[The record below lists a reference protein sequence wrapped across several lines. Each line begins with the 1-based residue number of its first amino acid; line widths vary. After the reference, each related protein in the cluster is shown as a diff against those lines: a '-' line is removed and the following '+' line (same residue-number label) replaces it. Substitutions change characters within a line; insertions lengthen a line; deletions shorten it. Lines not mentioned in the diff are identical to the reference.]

1 MGGNHDV
8 IPAVGP
14 GTGVARCRL
23 LHPDLNQV
31 DPPSFQIEFSRRRS
45 LVESFLAIATVAAV
59 SCVGILSPGPDFI
72 AVSYASI
79 TGSRRDASA
88 VAAGVVVG
96 NGIWAG
102 AALLGVGTLFALFP
116 SVFITIKT
124 LGALY
129 LMWLG
134 VQLLRSARSPL
145 PVGVSGVMS
154 GSLAA
159 KFSKGLSTTMSNP
172 KAAIY
177 YASALSSAAPTSAS
191 LTLLGGML
199 LAVVVIAAIWF
210 STVVY
215 ILSTPKAVDAFRR
228 FKVYFESFF
237 GVLLLSFGVRQM
249 ANRFL

>member
-1 MGGNHDV
+1 M
-8 IPAVGP
+8 
-14 GTGVARCRL
+14 
-23 LHPDLNQV
+23 
-31 DPPSFQIEFSRRRS
+31 F
-45 LVESFLAIATVAAV
+45 VEALLAIATVAAI

-79 TGSRRDASA
+79 TGSRRDAAA
-88 VAAGVVVG
+88 VAAGVVIG

-129 LMWLG
+129 LLWLG
-134 VQLLRSARSPL
+134 VQLLRNARRPF
-145 PVGVSGVMS
+145 PAGGSGAMS

-159 KFSKGLSTTMSNP
+159 KLSRGLSTTMSNP

-177 YASALSSAAPTSAS
+177 YASALSSAAPAAAS
-191 LTLLGGML
+191 LTLLAGML
-199 LAVVVIAAIWF
+199 LTVIVVAAVWF
-210 STVVY
+210 ATVVCV
-215 ILSTPKAVDAFRR
+215 LSTPKAAAAFRR

-237 GVLLLSFGVRQM
+237 GVLLVSFGLRQM
-249 ANRFL
+249 VARFL

>member
-1 MGGNHDV
+1 M
-8 IPAVGP
+8 
-14 GTGVARCRL
+14 
-23 LHPDLNQV
+23 
-31 DPPSFQIEFSRRRS
+31 
-45 LVESFLAIATVAAV
+45 AIFTVAAI

-79 TGSRRDASA
+79 TGSRREAVA

-102 AALLGVGTLFALFP
+102 AALLGVGTLFAIFP

-129 LMWLG
+129 LLWLG
-134 VQLLRSARSPL
+134 VQLLRRARSPF
-145 PVGVSGVMS
+145 PSGGPYAMS
-154 GSLAA
+154 GSMGP

-177 YASALSSAAPTSAS
+177 YASALSSAAPATAS
-191 LTLLGGML
+191 LALLTGML
-199 LAVVVIAAIWF
+199 FTVIVVASVWF
-210 STVVY
+210 ATVVY
-215 ILSTPKAVDAFRR
+215 VLSTPRAAAAFRR

-237 GVLLLSFGVRQM
+237 GILLVSFGLRQM
-249 ANRFL
+249 IARFL

>member
-1 MGGNHDV
+1 
-8 IPAVGP
+8 
-14 GTGVARCRL
+14 
-23 LHPDLNQV
+23 
-31 DPPSFQIEFSRRRS
+31 
-45 LVESFLAIATVAAV
+45 VEALLAIATVAAI

-79 TGSRRDASA
+79 TGSRRGAAA
-88 VAAGVVVG
+88 VAAGVVIG

-129 LMWLG
+129 LLWLG
-134 VQLLRSARSPL
+134 VQLLRSARRPFAIGG
-145 PVGVSGVMS
+145 PGAMS

-177 YASALSSAAPTSAS
+177 YASALSSAAPAAAS
-191 LTLLGGML
+191 FTLLAGML
-199 LAVVVIAAIWF
+199 LTVIVIASVWF
-210 STVVY
+210 TTVVY
-215 ILSTPKAVDAFRR
+215 VLSTPRAAEAFKR

-237 GVLLLSFGVRQM
+237 GVLLVSFGLRQM
-249 ANRFL
+249 VARFL